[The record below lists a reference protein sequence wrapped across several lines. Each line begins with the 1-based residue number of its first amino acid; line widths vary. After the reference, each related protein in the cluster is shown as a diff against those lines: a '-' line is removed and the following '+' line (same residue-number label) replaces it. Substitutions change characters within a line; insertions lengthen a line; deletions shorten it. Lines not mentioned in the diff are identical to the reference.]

1 MSISSSA
8 VMCDL
13 SISVWTARKLD
24 KKVSEEVDTMKGTT
38 VRAGNYSKN
47 LLAGSA
53 SLDNIVKHA
62 SSTRL
67 WNIQQTLPWSDTG
80 TRLLPTRNFMGH
92 KTGINDRRNEFNAL
106 CDTFYADYPN
116 LVTSAVARLGA
127 MCDLSEYPPVDVVRT
142 KFRFALE
149 YSPIAEAGDFRIDA
163 ENGMKEELMQQHADN
178 LKAKEEAAMG
188 DLWKQLHG
196 VLLHMSG
203 SLADVK
209 TESGDVTHRRFR
221 STLIDNALSQCSLLT
236 KLNITNDPHLEMAR
250 QELERTLSGVH
261 VETVRDSADARN
273 TVKSKVDAIIEKFN
287 W

>member
-1 MSISSSA
+1 
-8 VMCDL
+8 
-13 SISVWTARKLD
+13 
-24 KKVSEEVDTMKGTT
+24 
-38 VRAGNYSKN
+38 
-47 LLAGSA
+47 
-53 SLDNIVKHA
+53 
-62 SSTRL
+62 
-67 WNIQQTLPWSDTG
+67 
-80 TRLLPTRNFMGH
+80 
-92 KTGINDRRNEFNAL
+92 
-106 CDTFYADYPN
+106 
-116 LVTSAVARLGA
+116 
-127 MCDLSEYPPVDVVRT
+127 MCDLSEYPPVDVVKT